1 MKQVVLGRTGLSVS
15 HIGFG
20 GLQIASK
27 LTDREAVRLV
37 RRSLDEGINLVET
50 ARGYMQSEERI
61 GKALAGGRRQ
71 KVFLATKNGQ
81 RDPKAFLKDID
92 TSLEKL
98 RTDYIDLFM
107 FHGVDGRKD
116 LTAISR
122 GGLMEAAEKAVRA
135 GKIRHLGFSGH
146 VMDVALKLVKKK
158 QFSFLQY
165 PLNYV
170 GPEAVS
176 KGLLKEARRRNMG
189 FLVMKPFGGGRL
201 GNARYCLGYL
211 LRIPDIVVLP
221 GFESVEEVRQAVR
234 MAEHPP
240 RLSERDRKKM
250 AAIKRKLGRS
260 FCRGCRYCEPCPQ
273 GIAIQRVMWFPV
285 LVEQFH
291 KKQVITGFEYAP
303 VMEAVGKCTECRICE
318 SRCPFG
324 LKIPG
329 TLRRNRELFK
339 RLSRG

>member
-1 MKQVVLGRTGLSVS
+1 MRQVVLGSTGLSVS
-15 HIGFG
+15 CVGFG

-50 ARGYMQSEERI
+50 ARGYWQSEERI

-71 KVFLATKNGQ
+71 KVVLATKTGQ
-81 RDPKAFLKDID
+81 RDPKKFLKDID
-92 TSLEKL
+92 ISLKQL

-107 FHGVDGRKD
+107 FHGTDQQKD
-116 LTAISR
+116 VTALSR
-122 GGLMEAAEKAVRA
+122 GGLMEAAQKAVRA

-146 VMDVALKLVKKK
+146 GLKVALKLVKKK
-158 QFSFLQY
+158 QFSFLQF

-176 KGLLKEARRRNMG
+176 RGLLKETRKRNMG

-201 GNARYCLGYL
+201 GNARFCLGYL
-211 LRIPDIVVLP
+211 LRIPDIVLLP
-221 GFESVEEVRQAVR
+221 GFETVEEVREAVR
-234 MAEHPP
+234 LAERPP
-240 RLSERDRKKM
+240 RLSERDRKRM

-260 FCRGCRYCEPCPQ
+260 FCRGCTYCQPCPQ
-273 GIAIQRVMWFPV
+273 GIPIQQVMWFPV
-285 LVEQFH
+285 IVGQFRPEDVMA
-291 KKQVITGFEYAP
+291 KGTYAP
-303 VMEAVGKCTECRICE
+303 AMEAVGKCTECRICE

-329 TLRRNRELFK
+329 ALRKSRELFN